1 LLLRQPSLLALAY
14 MEISTARKTA
24 IALAIV
30 MLAIVAWGLFFDT
43 GSTRI
48 IINGHELT
56 GPLKGS
62 IEASGLIVGMI
73 ALFCAAIFL
82 LFVFAGI
89 GIFILGC
96 MIFAALILS
105 GFLFPFLLVPLL
117 PLAIVW
123 IFIAVTRKTG
133 A

>member
-1 LLLRQPSLLALAY
+1 MTRKAAIILALA
-14 MEISTARKTA
+14 
-24 IALAIV
+24 
-30 MLAIVAWGLFFDT
+30 MLAIVAWGLFFEA

-48 IINGHELT
+48 IINGQEIV
-56 GPLKGS
+56 GPLKGT
-62 IEASGLIVGMI
+62 IGAAGFIIGLI

-89 GIFILGC
+89 GIFILGGA
-96 MIFAALILS
+96 IAAGLVLAA
-105 GFLFPFLLVPLL
+105 FTFPFLLVPLL

-123 IFIAVTRKTG
+123 VFIAVTRKTN